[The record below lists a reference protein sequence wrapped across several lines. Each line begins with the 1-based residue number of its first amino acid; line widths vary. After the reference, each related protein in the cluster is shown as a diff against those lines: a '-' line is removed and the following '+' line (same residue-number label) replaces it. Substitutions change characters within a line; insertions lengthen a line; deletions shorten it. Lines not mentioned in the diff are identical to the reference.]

1 MKLFQVEGPRRR
13 TGVKKIFQKTLILVF
28 EAGYDRFTDQ
38 PINRPIN
45 RYRPINRIGKLGK
58 SLYRIGIGSA
68 DYKGLYRLIGYLYY
82 NKFFRH
88 KKNLTYAK
96 LVQIPD

>member
-1 MKLFQVEGPRRR
+1 MR
-13 TGVKKIFQKTLILVF
+13 TNIASFEQSISSGVTICRV
-28 EAGYDRFTDQ
+28 
-38 PINRPIN
+38 RPIN
-45 RYRPINRIGKLGK
+45 RYRPINRIGALGK